1 MDPKEQAAYRSRL
14 LSLRVRLIQEVE
26 ATEEAIREDILAPG
40 EHVAAPTHP
49 GDQDA
54 EGLHEK
60 LAIAQNEEHMLEDV
74 EAALARMEKGLFG
87 VCENCGRRIAKQ
99 RLDAIPYT
107 PWCIDCARLL
117 EDEPASAH

>member
-40 EHVAAPTHP
+40 EHGAARMHP

-54 EGLHEK
+54 EGLHEN

-74 EAALARMEKGLFG
+74 EAALERMEKGLFG
-87 VCENCGRRIAKQ
+87 VCENCGRRIGRQ

-107 PWCIDCARLL
+107 PWCIDCARML
-117 EDEPASAH
+117 EDEPASAD

>member
-1 MDPKEQAAYRSRL
+1 MDPKEQAVYRSRL
-14 LSLRVRLIQEVE
+14 LSMRQRLIQEVE
-26 ATEEAIREDILAPG
+26 ATEEAIREDIVAPG
-40 EHVAAPTHP
+40 ERGASPNHP

-60 LAIAQNEEHMLEDV
+60 LAIALNEEHMLEDV
-74 EAALARMEKGLFG
+74 EDALVRIEQSLFG
-87 VCENCGRRIAKQ
+87 VCENCGRRINRQ

-117 EDEPASAH
+117 EDQLGSAD